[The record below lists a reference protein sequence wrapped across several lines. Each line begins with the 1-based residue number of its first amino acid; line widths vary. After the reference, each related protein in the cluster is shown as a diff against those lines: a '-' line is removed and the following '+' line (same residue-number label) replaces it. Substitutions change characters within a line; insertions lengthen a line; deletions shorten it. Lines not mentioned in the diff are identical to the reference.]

1 MNATSVVFDLALDE
15 IDLAEGSLA
24 QQFPQVVLLFEFGV
38 GMLGCGHC
46 INYNSKMN

>member
-1 MNATSVVFDLALDE
+1 MVFDLALEE

-24 QQFPQVVLLFEFGV
+24 EKFPSNVFLFEFWV

-46 INYNSKMN
+46 INNNSKMN